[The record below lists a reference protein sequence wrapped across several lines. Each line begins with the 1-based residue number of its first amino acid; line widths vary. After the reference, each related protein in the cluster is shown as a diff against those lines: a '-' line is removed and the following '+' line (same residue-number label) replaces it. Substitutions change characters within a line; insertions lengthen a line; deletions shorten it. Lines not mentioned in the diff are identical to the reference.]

1 MNRVQQK
8 EMLSTAVTMGTI
20 QVTGSGELIILMA
33 DGQTTGGY
41 PRIAQVAAIDLPQ
54 CAQLRPNQQVF
65 FKEISQEVAE
75 KLYLEQENYLRQLQA
90 TIVHQLYK
98 Q

>member
-1 MNRVQQK
+1 
-8 EMLSTAVTMGTI
+8 MLSTAVTMGTI
-20 QVTGSGELIILMA
+20 QVTGSGELIMLMA

-41 PRIAQVAAIDLPQ
+41 PRIAQVAAIDLPR
-54 CAQLRPNQQVF
+54 CAQLRPNEQIF

-75 KLYLEQENYLRQLQA
+75 KLYLEHENYLRQLQA
-90 TIVHQLYK
+90 TIAHQLYK